1 MNSNLK
7 ILAVALAA
15 VLATGTV
22 AALSAQSAVADH
34 GTSDRNRVSGDLTA
48 PAGGNPF
55 GGDYVGD
62 YSIVTNGHR
71 TVVRAHVDIEPSD
84 GMVLE
89 GWLVDMGTGYKL
101 SLGQFNDRG
110 SLGFGQRIVNPH
122 TYNVIVVTE
131 EPAND
136 IDPNP
141 ATPVG
146 GAELPS
152 PFGQ

>member
-1 MNSNLK
+1 MDSKTK

-15 VLATGTV
+15 VLAAGTIS
-22 AALSAQSAVADH
+22 ALSVQSAAADH
-34 GTSDRNRVSGDLTA
+34 TSDKNKLRGDLTS
-48 PAGGNPF
+48 PASGNPF
-55 GGDYVGD
+55 GGDDIGD
-62 YSIVTNGHR
+62 YSIITNGHK
-71 TVVRAHVDIEPSD
+71 TVIRAHVDVEPSE

-101 SLGQFNDRG
+101 SLGQFRDG
-110 SLGFGQRIVNPH
+110 GTLVFGQNIVNAH
-122 TYNVIVVTE
+122 TYNLIVITE

-136 IDPNP
+136 VDPNP

-146 GAELPS
+146 GAGLPS

>member
-7 ILAVALAA
+7 ILAIALAA

-22 AALSAQSAVADH
+22 AVLSVQSAAADDE
-34 GTSDRNRVSGDLTA
+34 SNKNKFRGDLTS

-55 GGDYVGD
+55 GGDDIGNYAVATD
-62 YSIVTNGHR
+62 GHR
-71 TVVRAHVDIEPSD
+71 TVVRAHVDVEPSD

-101 SLGQFNDRG
+101 SLGQFSDRG
-110 SLGFGQRIVNPH
+110 SLSFSQRVVNPY
-122 TYNVIVVTE
+122 TYNFIVVTE

-146 GAELPS
+146 GAALPS